1 MKTGIIIALALL
13 IILQY
18 QLWLGKAG
26 MKKRHTLQTRIEQ
39 QQQENQQLQM
49 RNRHL
54 NAEVIDLKTGLDA
67 VEGRARSELGMIKRG
82 EVFYQIVK

>member
-26 MKKRHTLQTRIEQ
+26 IKKRHTLQTRIEQ

-67 VEGRARSELGMIKRG
+67 IEGRARSELGMIKRG

>member
-18 QLWLGKAG
+18 QLWLGKEG
-26 MKKRHTLQTRIEQ
+26 IEKRQTLQTRIEQ

-67 VEGRARSELGMIKRG
+67 IEGRARSELGMIKRG